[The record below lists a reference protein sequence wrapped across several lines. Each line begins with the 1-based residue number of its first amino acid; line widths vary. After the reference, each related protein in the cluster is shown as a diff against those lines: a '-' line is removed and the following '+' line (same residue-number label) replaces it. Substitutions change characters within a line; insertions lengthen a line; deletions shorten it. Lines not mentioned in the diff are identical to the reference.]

1 MSSSAIESKLASL
14 SATDNL
20 VYGGSFN
27 HKLYQN
33 YPFPGLEHLP
43 ALRNNTQSRLD
54 FLLKHLGD
62 VKGKKLL
69 DIGCANGALTLGM
82 ARAGAEVVG
91 IDANGLEIQLAQ
103 MAADVLGLDAKFNLY
118 NAADNLPHLGMAQD
132 IILFLSVW
140 KWMVRNHGFETA
152 NEALQNIAD
161 HTRLLIFESGIADS
175 GIDLIDFKKSQV
187 EKLLHDHTS
196 FKHIEM
202 VGCFPRD
209 SAHNVDRE
217 VWKCWND

>member
-1 MSSSAIESKLASL
+1 MSSPIESKLASL

-20 VYGGSFN
+20 QYGGSFN

-33 YPFPGLEHLP
+33 YPFPGLDHLP
-43 ALRNNTQSRLD
+43 ALRNNTQQRLD

-62 VKGKKLL
+62 VKGKRLL

-82 ARAGAEVVG
+82 ARAGAKVHGV
-91 IDANGLEIQLAQ
+91 DTNADEIEFACL
-103 MAADVLGLDAKFNLY
+103 AADVLGLPGNRFYLC
-118 NAADNLPHLGMAQD
+118 NALALPLAVIDD
-132 IILFLSVW
+132 ITIFLSVW
-140 KWMVRNHGFETA
+140 KWMVRAHGFEAA

-161 HTRLLIFESGIADS
+161 HTKLLIFESGIADS

-187 EKLLHDHTS
+187 EQLLHDHTS

-217 VWKCWND
+217 VWKCWNE

>member
-1 MSSSAIESKLASL
+1 MTSAIESKLASL

-20 VYGGSFN
+20 QYGGSFN

-43 ALRNNTQSRLD
+43 ALRNNTQERLD
-54 FLLKHLGD
+54 FLLGHLGD
-62 VKGKKLL
+62 VQGKRLL

-82 ARAGAEVVG
+82 ARAGADVVG
-91 IDANGLEIQLAQ
+91 LDANSFEIQLAR
-103 MAADVLGLDAKFNLY
+103 MAAEALGLVGARFHFC
-118 NAADNLPHLGMAQD
+118 NAVDMLLGQTQD
-132 IILFLSVW
+132 ITMFLSVW
-140 KWMVRNHGFETA
+140 KWMVRSYGMQQA
-152 NEALQNIAD
+152 NTALQNIAN
-161 HTRLLIFESGIADS
+161 HTKLLIFESGIADS

-187 EKLLHDHTS
+187 RQLLHDHTS

-217 VWKCWND
+217 VWKCWNG

>member
-43 ALRNNTQSRLD
+43 ALRNNTQERLD

-62 VKGKKLL
+62 VKGKRLL
-69 DIGCANGALTLGM
+69 DIGCANGALTLGL
-82 ARAGAEVVG
+82 ARAGADVTG
-91 IDANGLEIQLAQ
+91 IDANGDDIEFALLAT
-103 MAADVLGLDAKFNLY
+103 DTLGLEGNSRFYIRDVMLDPLTRVY
-118 NAADNLPHLGMAQD
+118 D
-132 IILFLSVW
+132 ITLLLSVW
-140 KWMVRNHGFETA
+140 KWMVRSHGFDAANQSLRNTA
-152 NEALQNIAD
+152 DL
-161 HTRLLIFESGIADS
+161 TRLLVFESGIADS

-187 EKLLHDHTS
+187 GQLLHDHTS

-217 VWKCWND
+217 VWKCW

>member
-1 MSSSAIESKLASL
+1 MSSAIESKLASL

-43 ALRNNTQSRLD
+43 ALRNNTQERLD

-62 VKGKKLL
+62 VKGKRLL

-82 ARAGAEVVG
+82 ARAGAKVHGV
-91 IDANGLEIQLAQ
+91 DTNADEIEFACLA
-103 MAADVLGLDAKFNLY
+103 ACFLGLAENRFYLCDAL
-118 NAADNLPHLGMAQD
+118 ALPLAVIDD
-132 IILFLSVW
+132 ITIFLSVW
-140 KWMVRNHGFETA
+140 KWMVRAHGFEVA
-152 NEALQNIAD
+152 NEALRNIAN

-187 EKLLHDHTS
+187 GQLLHDHTS

-217 VWKCWND
+217 VWKCWNES

>member
-1 MSSSAIESKLASL
+1 MTSPIESKLASL

-43 ALRNNTQSRLD
+43 ALRNNTQERLD

-62 VKGKKLL
+62 VQGKRLL
-69 DIGCANGALTLGM
+69 DIGCANGALTLGLTE
-82 ARAGAEVVG
+82 AGANAVG
-91 IDANGLEIQLAQ
+91 VDANGFEIQLAQ
-103 MAADVLGLDAKFNLY
+103 MAAEALGLSDVRFRIR
-118 NAADNLPHLGMAQD
+118 NAADGWRDYGMYD
-132 IILFLSVW
+132 ITLFLSVW
-140 KWMVRNHGFETA
+140 KWMVRAHGFEAA
-152 NEALQNIAD
+152 NEALQEIAD

-187 EKLLHDHTS
+187 RQLLHDHIS

>member
-1 MSSSAIESKLASL
+1 MTSPIESKLASL

-20 VYGGSFN
+20 QYGGSFN

-33 YPFPGLEHLP
+33 YPFPGLDHLP
-43 ALRNNTQSRLD
+43 ALRNNTQERLD

-62 VKGKKLL
+62 VKGKNLL

-82 ARAGAEVVG
+82 ARAGADTIGV
-91 IDANGLEIQLAQ
+91 DANGFEVQLAQ
-103 MAADVLGLDAKFNLY
+103 EAAEVLELPAAGFCIW
-118 NAADNLPHLGMAQD
+118 NAADGLPIGTFD
-132 IILFLSVW
+132 ITLFLSVW
-140 KWMVRNHGFETA
+140 KWMVRGHGFEAA
-152 NEALQNIAD
+152 NEALRNIAD
-161 HTRLLIFESGIADS
+161 HTKLLIFESGIADS

-187 EKLLHDHTS
+187 RQLLHDHTS

-209 SAHNVDRE
+209 TAHNVDRE
-217 VWKCWND
+217 VWKCWNE

>member
-1 MSSSAIESKLASL
+1 MSNAIESKLASL

-33 YPFPGLEHLP
+33 YPFPGLDHLP
-43 ALRNNTQSRLD
+43 ALRNNTQQRLD

-62 VKGKKLL
+62 VKEKRLL
-69 DIGCANGALTLGM
+69 DIGCANGALTLGL
-82 ARAGAEVVG
+82 ARAGAEVTG
-91 IDANGLEIQLAQ
+91 LDANGFEIQLAQ
-103 MAADVLGLDAKFNLY
+103 LAAVALKMPNTRFYLWNVVDSVQGGRY
-118 NAADNLPHLGMAQD
+118 D
-132 IILFLSVW
+132 ITLFLSVW
-140 KWMVRNHGFETA
+140 KWMVRSHGFEAA
-152 NEALQNIAD
+152 NEALRNIAD

>member
-1 MSSSAIESKLASL
+1 MTSAIESKLASL

-20 VYGGSFN
+20 QYGGSFN

-33 YPFPGLEHLP
+33 YPFPGLDHLP
-43 ALRNNTQSRLD
+43 ALRNNTQQRLD

-62 VKGKKLL
+62 VKGKNLL
-69 DIGCANGALTLGM
+69 DIGCANGALTIGM
-82 ARAGAEVVG
+82 ARAGAIAIGVDTNAVELQF
-91 IDANGLEIQLAQ
+91 AQLA
-103 MAADVLGLDAKFNLY
+103 AETLGLSDAGFRMW
-118 NAADNLPHLGMAQD
+118 NAVDSVLKEGMWD
-132 IILFLSVW
+132 VTIFLSVW
-140 KWMVRNHGFETA
+140 KWMVRNHGFEGA
-152 NEALQNIAD
+152 NEALRSIAD
-161 HTRLLIFESGIADS
+161 HTRVLIFESGIADS

-187 EKLLHDHTS
+187 GQLLHAHTS

-217 VWKCWND
+217 VWKCWNE

>member
-1 MSSSAIESKLASL
+1 MSSAIESKLASL

-33 YPFPGLEHLP
+33 YPFPGLDHLP
-43 ALRNNTQSRLD
+43 ALRNNTQQRLD

-62 VKGKKLL
+62 VQGKRLL

-82 ARAGAEVVG
+82 AKAGAETVG
-91 IDANGLEIQLAQ
+91 LDTNGVEIQLASL
-103 MAADVLGLDAKFNLY
+103 AAEALGLTKARFFIY
-118 NAADNLPHLGMAQD
+118 NIVDGPLGKMYD
-132 IILFLSVW
+132 ITIFLSVW
-140 KWMVRNHGFETA
+140 KWTVRSYGFRVA
-152 NEALQNIAD
+152 NDALRNAAD
-161 HTRLLIFESGIADS
+161 HTKLLIFESGIADS

-187 EKLLHDHTS
+187 GQLLHDHTS
-196 FKHIEM
+196 FKSIEM

-217 VWKCWND
+217 VWKCWNE

>member
-1 MSSSAIESKLASL
+1 MSNAIESKLASL

-20 VYGGSFN
+20 QYGGSFN

-33 YPFPGLEHLP
+33 YPFPGLDHLP
-43 ALRNNTQSRLD
+43 ALRNNTQQRLD
-54 FLLKHLGD
+54 FLLEHLGD
-62 VKGKKLL
+62 VKGKRLL

-82 ARAGAEVVG
+82 ARAGADVTG
-91 IDANGLEIQLAQ
+91 TDANGIEIQLAQ
-103 MAADVLGLDAKFNLY
+103 LAAAILGMEQAKFCLF
-118 NAADNLPHLGMAQD
+118 NAADTLFGEKWD
-132 IILFLSVW
+132 IIVFLSVW
-140 KWMVRNHGFETA
+140 KWMVRAHGFEAA
-152 NEALQNIAD
+152 NEALRNIAD
-161 HTRLLIFESGIADS
+161 HTKLLIFESGIADS

-187 EKLLHDHTS
+187 GQLLHDHTS

-217 VWKCWND
+217 VWKCWNE

>member
-20 VYGGSFN
+20 QYGGSFN

-33 YPFPGLEHLP
+33 YPFPGLDHLS

-54 FLLKHLGD
+54 FLLRHLGD
-62 VKGKKLL
+62 VKGKRLL
-69 DIGCANGALTLGM
+69 DIGCANGALTIGM
-82 ARAGAEVVG
+82 ARAGADVTGV
-91 IDANGLEIQLAQ
+91 DANGFEIQLAQ
-103 MAADVLGLDAKFNLY
+103 QAAEALGLVNADFRIY
-118 NAADNLPHLGMAQD
+118 NAADILLEGMLD
-132 IILFLSVW
+132 ITLFLSVW
-140 KWMVRNHGFETA
+140 KWMVRAHGFETA
-152 NEALQNIAD
+152 NEALRNIAD
-161 HTRLLIFESGIADS
+161 HTKLLIFESGIADS

-187 EKLLHDHTS
+187 KQLLHDHTS

-217 VWKCWND
+217 VWKCW

>member
-1 MSSSAIESKLASL
+1 MTIESKLASL

-43 ALRNNTQSRLD
+43 ALRNNTQERLD
-54 FLLKHLGD
+54 FLLTHLGD
-62 VKGKKLL
+62 VQGKRLL

-82 ARAGAEVVG
+82 ARAGAKVHGV
-91 IDANGLEIQLAQ
+91 DTNADEIEFACL
-103 MAADVLGLDAKFNLY
+103 AADVLGLSRNRFHLCDAL
-118 NAADNLPHLGMAQD
+118 ALPLVVID
-132 IILFLSVW
+132 DVTLFLSVW
-140 KWMVRNHGFETA
+140 KWMVRAHGFEAA
-152 NEALQNIAD
+152 NEALRNIAD

-187 EKLLHDHTS
+187 GQLLHDHTS

-217 VWKCWND
+217 VWKCWNE

>member
-1 MSSSAIESKLASL
+1 MSIESKLASL

-33 YPFPGLEHLP
+33 YPFPGLDHLP
-43 ALRNNTQSRLD
+43 ALRNNTQQRLD

-62 VKGKKLL
+62 VKGKRLL

-91 IDANGLEIQLAQ
+91 LDANGMEIQLASL
-103 MAADVLGLDAKFNLY
+103 AAEVLGLQNTRFHLC
-118 NAADNLPHLGMAQD
+118 NAADMTWGVVVQD
-132 IILFLSVW
+132 ITIFLSVW
-140 KWMVRNHGFETA
+140 KWMVRSYGFETA
-152 NEALQNIAD
+152 NEALRNIAD
-161 HTRLLIFESGIADS
+161 HTKLLIFESGIADS

-187 EKLLHDHTS
+187 EQLLHDHTS

-217 VWKCWND
+217 VWKCW

>member
-1 MSSSAIESKLASL
+1 MTIQDKLASL

-20 VYGGSFN
+20 QYGGSFN

-33 YPFPGLEHLP
+33 YPFPGLDHLP
-43 ALRNNTQSRLD
+43 ALRNNTQERLD

-62 VKGKKLL
+62 VKGKQLL
-69 DIGCANGALTLGM
+69 DMGCANGALTIGM
-82 ARAGAEVVG
+82 ARAGAQAIGMDSNGDEIEIARLAAEV
-91 IDANGLEIQLAQ
+91 LELKEA
-103 MAADVLGLDAKFNLY
+103 MFYLHNVTSDVV
-118 NAADNLPHLGMAQD
+118 LPTYD

-140 KWMVRNHGFETA
+140 KWVVRSYGFVAA
-152 NEALQNIAD
+152 NRTLKYIAD
-161 HTRLLIFESGIADS
+161 HTKLLIFESGIADS

-187 EKLLHDHTS
+187 EQLFRDHTS

-217 VWKCWND
+217 VWKCW

>member
-1 MSSSAIESKLASL
+1 MTNIESKLASL

-43 ALRNNTQSRLD
+43 ALRNNTQQRLD

-62 VKGKKLL
+62 VKGKQLL
-69 DIGCANGALTLGM
+69 DIGCANGALTLGF
-82 ARAGAEVVG
+82 ARAGADTLGV
-91 IDANGLEIQLAQ
+91 DANGFEVQLAQ
-103 MAADVLGLDAKFNLY
+103 RAADVLELPTARFHVW
-118 NAADNLPHLGMAQD
+118 NATGGTLINVYD
-132 IILFLSVW
+132 ITLFLSVW
-140 KWMVRNHGFETA
+140 KWMVRAQGFEAA
-152 NEALQNIAD
+152 NEALRNIAD
-161 HTRLLIFESGIADS
+161 HTKLLIFESGIADS

>member
-1 MSSSAIESKLASL
+1 MSSAIESKLASL

-20 VYGGSFN
+20 QYGGSFN

-33 YPFPGLEHLP
+33 YPFPGLDHLP
-43 ALRNNTQSRLD
+43 ALRNNTQQRLD
-54 FLLKHLGD
+54 FLLKYLGD
-62 VKGKKLL
+62 VKGKRLL

-82 ARAGAEVVG
+82 ARVGADVTGV
-91 IDANGLEIQLAQ
+91 DANGFEIQLAQ
-103 MAADVLGLDAKFNLY
+103 QATEALGLMNADFRIY
-118 NAADNLPHLGMAQD
+118 NAADTLLEGMLD
-132 IILFLSVW
+132 ITLFLSVW
-140 KWMVRNHGFETA
+140 KWMVRGHGFEAA
-152 NEALQNIAD
+152 NEALRNIAD
-161 HTRLLIFESGIADS
+161 HTKLLIFESGIADS

-187 EKLLHDHTS
+187 GQLLHDHTS

-217 VWKCWND
+217 VWKCW

>member
-1 MSSSAIESKLASL
+1 MSSPIESKLASL

-20 VYGGSFN
+20 QYGGSFN

-33 YPFPGLEHLP
+33 YPFPGLDHLP
-43 ALRNNTQSRLD
+43 ALRNNTQQRLD

-62 VKGKKLL
+62 VKGKRLL

-82 ARAGAEVVG
+82 ARAGAKVHGV
-91 IDANGLEIQLAQ
+91 DTNADEIEFACL
-103 MAADVLGLDAKFNLY
+103 AADVLGLSRNRFYLC
-118 NAADNLPHLGMAQD
+118 NALALPLAVIDD
-132 IILFLSVW
+132 ITIFLSVW
-140 KWMVRNHGFETA
+140 KWMVRAHGFEAA

-161 HTRLLIFESGIADS
+161 HTKLLIFESGIADS

-187 EKLLHDHTS
+187 EQLLHDHTS

-217 VWKCWND
+217 VWKCWNE

>member
-1 MSSSAIESKLASL
+1 MTSTIESKLASL

-20 VYGGSFN
+20 QYGGSFN

-33 YPFPGLEHLP
+33 YPFPGLDHLP
-43 ALRNNTQSRLD
+43 ALRNNTQQRLD

-62 VKGKKLL
+62 VKGKRLL

-82 ARAGAEVVG
+82 ARAGAEVTG
-91 IDANGLEIQLAQ
+91 IDANGLEIQLARL
-103 MAADVLGLDAKFNLY
+103 ATEALGVIEADFYLW
-118 NAADNLPHLGMAQD
+118 NAADPLPKGMQD
-132 IILFLSVW
+132 ITLFLSVW
-140 KWMVRNHGFETA
+140 KWMVRAHGFKAA

-161 HTRLLIFESGIADS
+161 HTKLLIFESGIADS

-187 EKLLHDHTS
+187 GQLLHDHTS

-217 VWKCWND
+217 VWKCWNE

>member
-1 MSSSAIESKLASL
+1 MTIQDKLASL

-54 FLLKHLGD
+54 FLLQHLGD
-62 VKGKKLL
+62 VQGKQLL

-82 ARAGAEVVG
+82 ALKGANAIG
-91 IDANGLEIQLAQ
+91 CDANGFEIQLAQ
-103 MAADVLGLDAKFNLY
+103 MAAGILELPNVKFGLW
-118 NAADNLPHLGMAQD
+118 NAVDPIPKEMAD
-132 IILFLSVW
+132 ITLFLSVW
-140 KWMVRNHGFETA
+140 KWMVRAHGFEAA
-152 NEALQNIAD
+152 NEALHDIAD

-187 EKLLHDHTS
+187 RQLLHDHTS

>member
-1 MSSSAIESKLASL
+1 MSSAIESKLTSL

-20 VYGGSFN
+20 QYGGSFN

-33 YPFPGLEHLP
+33 YPFPGLDHLP
-43 ALRNNTQSRLD
+43 ALRNNTQERLD

-62 VKGKKLL
+62 VKGKRLL
-69 DIGCANGALTLGM
+69 DIGCANGALTLGL
-82 ARAGAEVVG
+82 AKAGAEVTG
-91 IDANGLEIQLAQ
+91 IDSNSFEIALAQ
-103 MAADVLGLDAKFNLY
+103 MAAATLRLDGRAGARFHTW
-118 NAADNLPHLGMAQD
+118 NALNASLVGKPD
-132 IILFLSVW
+132 ITIFLSVW
-140 KWMVRNHGFETA
+140 KWMVRSYGMEQA
-152 NEALQNIAD
+152 NDSLRYIAD
-161 HTRLLIFESGIADS
+161 HTKLLIFESGIADS

-187 EKLLHDHTS
+187 EQLLHDHTS

-217 VWKCWND
+217 VWKCW

>member
-1 MSSSAIESKLASL
+1 
-14 SATDNL
+14 
-20 VYGGSFN
+20 
-27 HKLYQN
+27 
-33 YPFPGLEHLP
+33 
-43 ALRNNTQSRLD
+43 LD

-62 VKGKKLL
+62 VKGKRLL

-82 ARAGAEVVG
+82 ARAGADTLGV
-91 IDANGLEIQLAQ
+91 DANGFEIQLAQ
-103 MAADVLGLDAKFNLY
+103 RAAEILELPAAGFCIW
-118 NAADNLPHLGMAQD
+118 NAADGLPIGTFD
-132 IILFLSVW
+132 ITIFLSVW
-140 KWMVRNHGFETA
+140 KWMVRGHGFEAA
-152 NEALQNIAD
+152 NEALRNIAD

-187 EKLLHDHTS
+187 RQLLHDHTS

-217 VWKCWND
+217 VWKCR